1 MCCVLCFVTQPCLTL
16 CNPMDCSPPE
26 SQSMGFSRQ
35 EYWSGLPYPPPGD
48 LPDPGIEPVSLMCL
62 TLAGGLFTTSTTWE
76 APRMIFIVEL
86 ASGTDTSK
94 WDATSVFCPDTNHI
108 LHCLQKNSCY
118 VCLFPIFSVIL
129 LLIEYIQ
136 GSVLGMS
143 VTWLRQ
149 RILIASFFGLWCC
162 CNLSTVPQVVLVNIN
177 MGKLIFPI
185 EQRTIGQDIMR
196 PLATYT
202 VMLP

>member
-1 MCCVLCFVTQPCLTL
+1 MLSCFSCIWL
-16 CNPMDCSPPE
+16 CNPIDCSPPG
-26 SQSMGFSRQ
+26 STVHGILQAK
-35 EYWSGLPYPPPGD
+35 YWSRLPCPSPGGLPN
-48 LPDPGIEPVSLMCL
+48 PGIEPVSLMSL
-62 TLAGGLFTTSTTWE
+62 ALAGGLFTTSTTWE
-76 APRMIFIVEL
+76 AQRMILIVEL

-94 WDATSVFCPDTNHI
+94 WDATSVFRPNTNHI
-108 LHCLQKNSCY
+108 LHFLQKNTCY

-136 GSVLGMS
+136 GNVLGMS

-149 RILIASFFGLWCC
+149 RSLIASFFGLWCC

-202 VMLP
+202 VMLQ